1 MAASTKAPGTVALV
15 GSGEYLDV
23 MNKVDTYLLGSIGGV
38 GAARVALLPTASGL
52 EPNGPTSWNN
62 LGLQHF
68 KQLGVHDI
76 RATNIIDREHAF
88 DATQV
93 ELLQGANFFYFSGGN
108 PQHVIETM
116 QDSPA
121 WNVIKIAY
129 EQGAVLA
136 GCSAGAMMMGGYT
149 VSIRQAMQGSAMDF
163 VPALS
168 IVPQVIVFPHFDRMS
183 GFLSQS
189 RFKDLLQ
196 AVPANTTVLG
206 VDENTALVRIEP
218 SEVAAQ
224 PALWRVMG
232 HQTVSVF
239 SRDGEVKKLRVG
251 EEVTL

>member
-1 MAASTKAPGTVALV
+1 MAKPGTVALV

-23 MNKVDTYLLGSIGGV
+23 MNEVDTYLLGTIGGAN
-38 GAARVALLPTASGL
+38 AAHVALLPTASGL

-68 KQLGVHDI
+68 KQLGVKDI
-76 RATNIIDREHAF
+76 RTTQIIDRESAF
-88 DATQV
+88 DAAQV

-121 WNVIKIAY
+121 WNVIKTAY
-129 EQGAVLA
+129 KQGAVLA

-149 VSIRQAMQGSAMDF
+149 ISIRQAMQGSAMDF
-163 VPALS
+163 VPGLA

-189 RFKDLLQ
+189 RFKDLLR
-196 AVPANTTVLG
+196 AVPANTTVIG

-218 SEVAAQ
+218 SEDTDEFAR
-224 PALWRVMG
+224 WRVMG
-232 HQTVSVF
+232 SQTVSVF
-239 SRDGEVKKLRVG
+239 SRDGEVRRLSVG
-251 EEVTL
+251 EEMTL

>member
-1 MAASTKAPGTVALV
+1 MTKPGTVALV

-23 MNKVDTYLLGSIGGV
+23 MNEVDTYLLGTV
-38 GAARVALLPTASGL
+38 GSASAARVALLPTASGL

-68 KQLGVHDI
+68 KQLGVQDTC
-76 RATNIIDREHAF
+76 ATQIIDREHAF
-88 DATQV
+88 DVEQV

-121 WNVIKIAY
+121 WNVIKTAY
-129 EQGAVLA
+129 EQGAVLV

-149 VSIRQAMQGSAMDF
+149 ISIRQAMQGSAMDF
-163 VPALS
+163 VPGLA

-183 GFLSQS
+183 GFLSQN

-196 AVPANTTVLG
+196 AVPANTTVIG

-218 SEVAAQ
+218 SEDVGKL
-224 PALWRVMG
+224 ALWRVMG
-232 HQTVSVF
+232 SQTVSVF
-239 SRDGEVKKLRVG
+239 SREGLEQKLRVG
-251 EEVTL
+251 EEVTI